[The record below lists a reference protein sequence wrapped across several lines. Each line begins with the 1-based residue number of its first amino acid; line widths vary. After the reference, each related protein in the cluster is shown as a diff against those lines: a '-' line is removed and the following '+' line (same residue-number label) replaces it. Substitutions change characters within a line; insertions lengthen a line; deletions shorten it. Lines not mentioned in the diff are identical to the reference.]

1 MASLVAV
8 IVVLAAALVQAA
20 AAAAKTYIVGDSL
33 GWKVPPGGVVAYSDW
48 ASQHKFMAG
57 DILVFNFTGG
67 HSVAIVSMDDF
78 DACNT
83 DNVTNVKL
91 NSPVN
96 YTLNSGHTYFICFY
110 DDHCVEGQQLA
121 VTASAIGSPTSSPAP
136 WSSPSGQSDNN
147 TPLPPLQPSSATRV
161 VTTSFLISIAFV
173 ITNLC

>member
-8 IVVLAAALVQAA
+8 IVVIAAALVQAA

-67 HSVAIVSMDDF
+67 HTLATVSMDDF

-83 DNVTNVKL
+83 DHAITLEL
-91 NSPVN
+91 NSPIN
-96 YTLNSGHTYFICFY
+96 YTLDSGNTYFICLV
-110 DDHCVEGQQLA
+110 DDHCVQGQQLA
-121 VTASAIGSPTSSPAP
+121 VTASAIGSPTISPAP
-136 WSSPSGQSDNN
+136 RSSPDGPSGNN
-147 TPLPPLQPSSATRV
+147 TPLPPPQPSSAIRV
-161 VTTSFLISIAFV
+161 ITTFVISIALV
-173 ITNLC
+173 ITNFC